1 VPSPQRVVILGVG
14 GNSVDIVDTLHDLND
29 AAGEAVYECVG
40 FLDDNEALWG
50 SVRHGV
56 KVLGPL
62 ASAVELADCWFVN
75 GIGTPN
81 NFLEKDRIVARTGV
95 QMERFMTAVHP
106 TASVS
111 RMATLGRGTVVFQN
125 VTITSNVRIGDQV
138 IILPNT
144 VVSHDCQVGDYTCIA
159 GGVCISGNVRVGRA
173 CYLGTGSAIIG
184 GVAIGEGSLV
194 GMGSVVLANVP
205 AGQVVVGN
213 PARFLR
219 YTGAHSSDE
228 RGS

>member
-1 VPSPQRVVILGVG
+1 VHARGVVILGVG
-14 GNSVDIVDTLHDLND
+14 GNSVDILDTLHDLND
-29 AAGEAVYECVG
+29 AAGHTRYECIG

-62 ASAVELADCWFVN
+62 ASAAELSDCWFVN
-75 GIGTPN
+75 GIGTPE
-81 NFLEKDRIVARTGV
+81 NFLVKERIIAKAGIGAG
-95 QMERFMTAVHP
+95 RFLTVVHP

-111 RMATLGRGTVVFQN
+111 RMATLGHGTVVFQN
-125 VTITSNVRIGDQV
+125 VTITSNVRIGEHV

-144 VVSHDCQVGDYTCIA
+144 VVSHDCQVGDYTCLA
-159 GGVCISGNVRVGRA
+159 GGVCISGNVRVGRT
-173 CYLGTGSAIIG
+173 CYLGTNSTIIG
-184 GVAIGEGSLV
+184 GIDIGEGSLV
-194 GMGSVVLANVP
+194 GMGSVVLADVP

-219 YTGAHSSDE
+219 QAGPRSKSDE
-228 RGS
+228 HNS